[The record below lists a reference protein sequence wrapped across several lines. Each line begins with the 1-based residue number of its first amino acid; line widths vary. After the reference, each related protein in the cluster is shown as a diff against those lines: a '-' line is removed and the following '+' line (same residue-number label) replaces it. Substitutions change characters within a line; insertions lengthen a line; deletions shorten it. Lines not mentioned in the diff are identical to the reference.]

1 VLAMAVLAAGL
12 GFVLD
17 LRPID
22 PLQLVLLI
30 VLAVVAELLEVNV
43 YGHSTISVSVAV
55 NYAAALIAG
64 VPGLVLVSA
73 AVVTVHYV
81 KRRPAPYQTA
91 FNWATHVLAAL
102 LPFFVVHWNV
112 ADLNTANVIVIGT
125 LIVMTSLGYF
135 FIETGLVATAIALSN
150 HASIYATWS
159 TQFRWL
165 LSQYLVLCGLG
176 AFLAIAYVAL
186 GPAGLIIFALPPFMM
201 HYVQKEYVERTK
213 DSVRELQRLN
223 TELMRANQEVVTAS
237 RAIQELNNE
246 LFSILAKIVDVRDP
260 YVTSH
265 TTRVA
270 EYAVAVASELG
281 LPLARVETIRQA
293 ALLHDIGKIGI
304 PEEILHKPKR
314 LTDEE
319 YQLVQRHTELGA
331 ELLETCQGLRHLVPF
346 VKHHHERWD
355 GTGYPERF
363 QGEAIPLEARIL
375 AVCDAVE
382 AMASDRPYSRARSL
396 DQIVAELQQCAG
408 TQFDPAIVAVFVK
421 VARRRGNG
429 FVVNSARDVVLRQ
442 AEQQRSDSV
451 TAAEPLKNTA
461 GSPLFASFD
470 NSQSTTPA

>member
-1 VLAMAVLAAGL
+1 
-12 GFVLD
+12 
-17 LRPID
+17 
-22 PLQLVLLI
+22 
-30 VLAVVAELLEVNV
+30 
-43 YGHSTISVSVAV
+43 
-55 NYAAALIAG
+55 
-64 VPGLVLVSA
+64 
-73 AVVTVHYV
+73 
-81 KRRPAPYQTA
+81 
-91 FNWATHVLAAL
+91 
-102 LPFFVVHWNV
+102 
-112 ADLNTANVIVIGT
+112 
-125 LIVMTSLGYF
+125 
-135 FIETGLVATAIALSN
+135 
-150 HASIYATWS
+150 
-159 TQFRWL
+159 
-165 LSQYLVLCGLG
+165 
-176 AFLAIAYVAL
+176 
-186 GPAGLIIFALPPFMM
+186 
-201 HYVQKEYVERTK
+201 
-213 DSVRELQRLN
+213 
-223 TELMRANQEVVTAS
+223 MRANQEVVTAS

-304 PEEILHKPKR
+304 PEDILHKPTR

-319 YQLVQRHTELGA
+319 YHLVQRHTELGA
-331 ELLETCQGLRHLVPF
+331 ELLETCQGLRHLVPL

-421 VARRRGNG
+421 VARRRGND
-429 FVVNSARDVVLRQ
+429 FVVNSARDVVQRQ

-451 TAAEPLKNTA
+451 MATEPLKNTA
-461 GSPLFASFD
+461 GSQLFASFD
-470 NSQSTTPA
+470 NTKSTTPA